1 MDGGRAASHGHHAQ
15 LSPGCGDCGSMEPM
29 AAGLRA
35 TIQTNL
41 RGFTRIS
48 SAASLKPAAVA
59 IVVMDGRGTPSVP
72 IFQRTSDMSRHAGQM
87 ALPGGRLHEGESA
100 AECAMRELHE
110 ELGLRVGPED
120 VVGLLDDFDTRSG
133 FTITPVVIWA
143 DAETA
148 ALQPSKF
155 EVAQLFVIAIPEL
168 RAAVSAARPGQAF
181 SLKLERAFSE
191 SHPGRACALEVFAPT
206 AAILYQFSEV
216 ALDGRPARV
225 TDFYQPPFT
234 HR

>member
-1 MDGGRAASHGHHAQ
+1 MDGGRPACDGHHAQ
-15 LSPGCGDCGSMEPM
+15 LNPLRRDCGSMGSM
-29 AAGLRA
+29 AAGLRG
-35 TIQTNL
+35 TIETNL
-41 RGFTRIS
+41 RGFTRVS

-59 IVVMDGRGTPSVP
+59 IAVMDARGTPSVP

-87 ALPGGRLHEGESA
+87 ALPGGRLHDGESA
-100 AECAMRELHE
+100 EQCAMRELQE
-110 ELGLRVGPED
+110 ELGVGVGPAD
-120 VVGLLDDFDTRSG
+120 VIGLLDDFDTRSG

-143 DAETA
+143 DAPTA

-155 EVAQLFVIAIPEL
+155 EVAHLFVIAIAEI

-181 SLKLERAFSE
+181 SLRLDEV
-191 SHPGRACALEVFAPT
+191 EVFAPT

-216 ALDGRPARV
+216 ALDGRATRV
-225 TDFYQPPFT
+225 IDFYQPPFT

>member
-1 MDGGRAASHGHHAQ
+1 ME
-15 LSPGCGDCGSMEPM
+15 SMVP
-29 AAGLRA
+29 GLRDP
-35 TIQTNL
+35 IETNL
-41 RGFTRIS
+41 RGFTRVS

-59 IVVMDGRGTPSVP
+59 IVVMEGSGTPSVP

-87 ALPGGRLHEGESA
+87 ALPGGRLHQGESA

-110 ELGLRVGPED
+110 ELGLSVNPQD
-120 VVGLLDDFDTRSG
+120 VVELLDDFDTRSG
-133 FTITPVVIWA
+133 FTITPVVIVCSA
-143 DAETA
+143 QPA

-168 RAAVSAARPGQAF
+168 RAAVSKAQPGRAF
-181 SLKLERAFSE
+181 SLKLEQV
-191 SHPGRACALEVFAPT
+191 EVFAPT

-216 ALDGRPARV
+216 ALDGRLARV

>member
-1 MDGGRAASHGHHAQ
+1 MDGGRPARHGHNAQ
-15 LSPGCGDCGSMEPM
+15 LSPDGGDCGSMWPM
-29 AAGLRA
+29 AAGLRG
-35 TIQTNL
+35 TIETNL
-41 RGFTRIS
+41 RAFTRVR
-48 SAASLKPAAVA
+48 SAGLLKPAAVA
-59 IVVMDGRGTPSVP
+59 IVVMNGSGTPSVP
-72 IFQRTSDMSRHAGQM
+72 IFQRTSDMSRHASQM

-100 AECAMRELHE
+100 EGCAVRELHE
-110 ELGLRVGPED
+110 ELGLGVGLED

-181 SLKLERAFSE
+181 SLRLKRV
-191 SHPGRACALEVFAPT
+191 EVFAPT

-216 ALDGRPARV
+216 GLDGRPARV

-234 HR
+234 HH

>member
-1 MDGGRAASHGHHAQ
+1 
-15 LSPGCGDCGSMEPM
+15 M
-29 AAGLRA
+29 AAGLRG
-35 TIQTNL
+35 TIETNL
-41 RGFTRIS
+41 RAFTRVR
-48 SAASLKPAAVA
+48 SAGLLKPAAVA
-59 IVVMDGRGTPSVP
+59 IVVMNGSGTPSVP
-72 IFQRTSDMSRHAGQM
+72 IFQRTSDMSRHASQM

-100 AECAMRELHE
+100 EGCAVRELHE
-110 ELGLRVGPED
+110 ELGLGVGLED

-181 SLKLERAFSE
+181 SLRLKRV
-191 SHPGRACALEVFAPT
+191 EVFAPT

-216 ALDGRPARV
+216 GLDGRPARV

-234 HR
+234 HH

>member
-1 MDGGRAASHGHHAQ
+1 
-15 LSPGCGDCGSMEPM
+15 M
-29 AAGLRA
+29 AAALRG
-35 TIQTNL
+35 TIEANL

-48 SAASLKPAAVA
+48 SAESLKPAAVA
-59 IVVMDGRGTPSVP
+59 IVVMAGRGTPSVP
-72 IFQRTSDMSRHAGQM
+72 IFQRTSNMSRHAGQM

-100 AECAMRELHE
+100 EGCAIRELEE
-110 ELGLRVGPED
+110 ELGLSVGTD
-120 VVGLLDDFDTRSG
+120 HVFGLLDDFDTRSG

-143 DAETA
+143 DAEPA

-168 RAAVSAARPGQAF
+168 RAAVSTARSGQAF
-181 SLKLERAFSE
+181 SLKLDTV
-191 SHPGRACALEVFAPT
+191 EVFAPT

-225 TDFYQPPFT
+225 SDFYQPPFT